1 MTVPREGDFSNTAR
15 IISPEPPAGEEGN
28 YQDTIEVDVNI
39 PTQADPGFVFN
50 QFSPNGDGV
59 NDFLVIR
66 DIATFPG
73 NSIRI
78 FNRYGQQVYE
88 ASEMT
93 NDQVWDGTNNGK
105 QVPLSLI
112 HI

>member
-1 MTVPREGDFSNTAR
+1 M
-15 IISPEPPAGEEGN
+15 
-28 YQDTIEVDVNI
+28 
-39 PTQADPGFVFN
+39 
-50 QFSPNGDGV
+50 

-78 FNRYGQQVYE
+78 FNRYGQQVFE

-105 QVPLSLI
+105 QVPKGTYYYILELGPDQEVSKGWIQLI
-112 HI
+112 R